1 MKPSLAFAL
10 LSTFLL
16 VALSSC
22 EEHSTA
28 HDDEHKVPGTFILQL
43 ISDSDTVRA
52 VWSDPDGPGG
62 NPPQVTP
69 LSVQAGNYRCS
80 LAIIATDGD
89 TLTDVIR
96 QQGTEHQIFYTLSQQ
111 LAQSLTISVTDR
123 DTRGMPLG
131 LETSWTV
138 AQLQAPINGTV
149 RIQLYHYDANTKDG
163 QNPSPETDADISFSV
178 ELRP

>member
-1 MKPSLAFAL
+1 MKTSFAFAL
-10 LSTFLL
+10 KLALL
-16 VALSSC
+16 LMALSSC
-22 EEHSTA
+22 EKHSTA
-28 HDDEHKVPGTFILQL
+28 HEDEHKVPGTFILQL
-43 ISDSDTVRA
+43 ISDSDTVHA

-62 NPPQVTP
+62 NPPQATP
-69 LSVQAGNYRCS
+69 LSLRAGNYRG
-80 LAIIATDGD
+80 LLTIITTDGD

-96 QQGTEHQIFYTLSQQ
+96 QQGTEHQIFYTPSQQ
-111 LAQSLTISVTDR
+111 LAQSLTITTADR

-138 AQLQAPINGTV
+138 RQLQAPITGTV

-163 QNPSPETDADISFSV
+163 QNPSPETDADISFDV